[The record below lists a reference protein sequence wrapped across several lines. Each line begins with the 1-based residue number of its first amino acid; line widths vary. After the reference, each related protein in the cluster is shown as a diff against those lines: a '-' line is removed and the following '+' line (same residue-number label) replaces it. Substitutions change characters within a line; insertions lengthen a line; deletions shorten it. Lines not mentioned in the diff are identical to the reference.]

1 VRGPG
6 EPVAVLTRLE
16 PWLDSLHT
24 TPDPT
29 TGAADRPATGAA
41 GARAPTAGH
50 PAAAGSAAPGWCPLC
65 AVRTALR
72 GDRAEVGRRLAERG
86 ADALVTLRALLE
98 YHPAHDPTR
107 DATETPADPATATG
121 VPAAP
126 PAPHPAECGPGPGP
140 RVQPISVRGA
150 R

>member
-1 VRGPG
+1 MRGPG
-6 EPVAVLTRLE
+6 EPVADPVTELRL
-16 PWLDSLHT
+16 L
-24 TPDPT
+24 
-29 TGAADRPATGAA
+29 AD
-41 GARAPTAGH
+41 
-50 PAAAGSAAPGWCPLC
+50 

-107 DATETPADPATATG
+107 DATETPADSATATG

-126 PAPHPAECGPGPGP
+126 PAPHTAECGPGPGP